1 MCEPKQKFRLY
12 TTPPKTILDEK
23 ANLLDYKCVPTA
35 LIHFDPL
42 QTPTGPVLKPDLPLS
57 NAAGVEQSVKESGV
71 LKTARYIRYR
81 NFYF

>member
-1 MCEPKQKFRLY
+1 MY

-35 LIHFDPL
+35 LVHYDPL

-71 LKTARYIRYR
+71 LKTARYVHY
-81 NFYF
+81 